1 MKKNSNFELII
12 SYIKFH
18 SKVIALFF
26 VFSLIFGI
34 VFFLYNLPIE
44 AVVYGFLLCAFLGI
58 IFIGADFYKYY
69 NKHKL
74 LNNLK
79 RNIILNIDELPEA
92 KDIIGEDYN
101 KLISIIH
108 KEKNKIAS
116 DADIARSDLMD
127 YYTLWAHQIK
137 TPIAAM
143 RLLLQTEDNELNT
156 ELSMELFKIE
166 QYVEFVLQ
174 YLRLESISS
183 DLVLKQYN
191 LDDIVK
197 QGVRKYAKMF
207 IRKKIKLN
215 FNDLNCTVLTDEK
228 WLLFV
233 IEQILSNALKYTKEG
248 SISIYM
254 DKKSEETLVIE
265 DTGIGISPED
275 LPRVF
280 ERGYTG
286 YNGRSNKKSTG
297 IGLYLCK
304 LVLIINNL
312 QLTFNNCRGNIKDF
326 KGCRVLRHPY
336 FTDY

>member
-1 MKKNSNFELII
+1 MEERSNFELII
-12 SYIKFH
+12 FYFKFR
-18 SKVIALFF
+18 SKEIILFLI
-26 VFSLIFGI
+26 FSLIFVT

-44 AVVYGFLLCAFLGI
+44 PIVYGFLLCTFIGI
-58 IFIGADFYKYY
+58 IFIGVDFFTYY

-74 LNNLK
+74 LNDLK
-79 RNIILNIDELPEA
+79 RNIILNTDGLPEA
-92 KDIIGEDYN
+92 KNIIEDDYN

-108 KEKNKIAS
+108 KEKIRIAS
-116 DADIARSDLMD
+116 EADIARSDLMD

-137 TPIAAM
+137 TPISAM
-143 RLLLQTEDNELNT
+143 RLLLQAEDNEQNA

-166 QYVEFVLQ
+166 EYVEFVLQ

-197 QGVRKYAKMF
+197 QAVRKYAKMF
-207 IRKKIKLN
+207 IRKRIKLN

-228 WLLFV
+228 WILFV

-254 DKKSEETLVIE
+254 DKKTEKTLVIE
-265 DTGIGISPED
+265 DTGIGIRPED

-297 IGLYLCK
+297 IGLYLCQKILNK
-304 LVLIINNL
+304 LSH
-312 QLTFNNCRGNIKDF
+312 NIKVESELDKGTKVKIDF
-326 KGCRVLRHPY
+326 STIDIKIE
-336 FTDY
+336 

>member
-1 MKKNSNFELII
+1 MERKNNFKLII

-18 SKVIALFF
+18 SKKIILFF
-26 VFSLIFGI
+26 LFSLIFCI

-44 AVVYGFLLCAFLGI
+44 PVVYGFLLCAFFGA
-58 IFIGADFYKYY
+58 IFIGEDFLKYY

-74 LNNLK
+74 LHNL
-79 RNIILNIDELPEA
+79 RRSISLNIDELPEPG
-92 KDIIGEDYN
+92 DIIEEDYN
-101 KLISIIH
+101 KLISIIY
-108 KEKNKIAS
+108 KEKIRIAS
-116 DADIARSDLMD
+116 EADIARSDLMD

-137 TPIAAM
+137 TPISAM
-143 RLLLQTEDNELNT
+143 RLLLQAEDNEQNA

-166 QYVEFVLQ
+166 EYVEFVLQ

-197 QGVRKYAKMF
+197 QAVRKYAKMF
-207 IRKKIKLN
+207 IRKRIKLN

-228 WLLFV
+228 WILFV

-254 DKKSEETLVIE
+254 DKKTEKTLVIE
-265 DTGIGISPED
+265 DTGIGIRPED

-297 IGLYLCK
+297 IGLYLCQKILNK
-304 LVLIINNL
+304 LSH
-312 QLTFNNCRGNIKDF
+312 NIKVESELDKGTKVKIDF
-326 KGCRVLRHPY
+326 STIDIKIE
-336 FTDY
+336 

>member
-1 MKKNSNFELII
+1 MEERSNFELII
-12 SYIKFH
+12 FYFKFR
-18 SKVIALFF
+18 SKEIILFLI
-26 VFSLIFGI
+26 FSLIFVT

-44 AVVYGFLLCAFLGI
+44 PIVYGFLLCTFIGI
-58 IFIGADFYKYY
+58 IFIGVDFFTYY

-74 LNNLK
+74 LNDLK
-79 RNIILNIDELPEA
+79 RNIILNTDGLPEA
-92 KDIIGEDYN
+92 KNIIEDDYN

-108 KEKNKIAS
+108 KEKIRIAS
-116 DADIARSDLMD
+116 EADIARSDLMD

-137 TPIAAM
+137 TPISAM
-143 RLLLQTEDNELNT
+143 RLLLQAEDNEQNA

-166 QYVEFVLQ
+166 EYVEFVLQ

-197 QGVRKYAKMF
+197 QAVRKYAKMF
-207 IRKKIKLN
+207 IRKRIKLN

-228 WLLFV
+228 WILFV

-254 DKKSEETLVIE
+254 DKKAEKTLVIE
-265 DTGIGISPED
+265 DTGIGIRPED

-297 IGLYLCK
+297 IGLYLCQKILNK
-304 LVLIINNL
+304 LSH
-312 QLTFNNCRGNIKDF
+312 NIKVESELDKGTKVKIDF
-326 KGCRVLRHPY
+326 STIDIKIE
-336 FTDY
+336 

>member
-1 MKKNSNFELII
+1 MEERSNFELII
-12 SYIKFH
+12 FYFKFR
-18 SKVIALFF
+18 SKEIILFLI
-26 VFSLIFGI
+26 FSLIFVT

-44 AVVYGFLLCAFLGI
+44 PIVYGFLLCTFIGI
-58 IFIGADFYKYY
+58 IFIGVDFFTYY

-74 LNNLK
+74 LNDLK
-79 RNIILNIDELPEA
+79 RNIILNTDGLPEA
-92 KDIIGEDYN
+92 KNIIEDDYN

-108 KEKNKIAS
+108 KEKIRIAS
-116 DADIARSDLMD
+116 EADIARSDLMD

-137 TPIAAM
+137 TPISAM
-143 RLLLQTEDNELNT
+143 RLLLQAEDNEQNA

-166 QYVEFVLQ
+166 EYVEFVLQ

-197 QGVRKYAKMF
+197 QAVRKYAKMF
-207 IRKKIKLN
+207 IRKRIKLN

-228 WLLFV
+228 WILFV
-233 IEQILSNALKYTKEG
+233 IEQILSNALKHTKEG

-254 DKKSEETLVIE
+254 DKKAEKTLVIE
-265 DTGIGISPED
+265 DTGIGIRPED

-297 IGLYLCK
+297 IGLYLCQKILNK
-304 LVLIINNL
+304 LSH
-312 QLTFNNCRGNIKDF
+312 NIKVESELDKGTKVKIDF
-326 KGCRVLRHPY
+326 STIDIKIE
-336 FTDY
+336 